1 MDSLYINV
9 MDSGVTSVITSVI
22 SGIALIGF
30 SLVIAACVLLAVVAG
45 GYCGWYIADTII
57 KVNRRNS

>member
-1 MDSLYINV
+1 MNNMIEIITTLIHFIV
-9 MDSGVTSVITSVI
+9 M
-22 SGIALIGF
+22 IGF
-30 SLVIAACVLLAVVAG
+30 SLVITACVLLAIVAG

>member
-1 MDSLYINV
+1 MVEI
-9 MDSGVTSVITSVI
+9 ITTIIEFV
-22 SGIALIGF
+22 ALIGF
-30 SLVIAACVLLAVVAG
+30 SLVIAACVLLAIVGG